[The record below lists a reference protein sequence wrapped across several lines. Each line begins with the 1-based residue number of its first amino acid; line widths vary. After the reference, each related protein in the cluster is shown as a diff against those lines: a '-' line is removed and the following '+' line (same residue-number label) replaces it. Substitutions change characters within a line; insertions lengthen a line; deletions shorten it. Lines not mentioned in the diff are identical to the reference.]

1 MLHLSAVSTSAL
13 ELLKQ
18 IQSIAEFSELR
29 LVGGT
34 ALAFHIGHR
43 KSIDLDFFGKINFEQ
58 LNTNELFQNFKSVE
72 IHQKSKNIN
81 IYEINEV
88 KVDFV
93 NYTYPWLHE
102 AIVTDGI
109 RLAHKEDIAAM
120 KIAAITGRG
129 SKKDFF
135 DLFFLLKEY
144 SLSEIIDLYKAK
156 YFDASPYLALKS
168 LSYFD
173 DAEIDSNPEM
183 IQKADWDEVKLFLR
197 KKVREYDKEA

>member
-1 MLHLSAVSTSAL
+1 MLHLSTVSTTAL

-18 IQSIAEFSELR
+18 IQSIPEFAELR

-34 ALAFHIGHR
+34 ALALQTGHR
-43 KSIDLDFFGKINFEQ
+43 KSIDLDFFGIIEFEK
-58 LNTNELFQNFKSVE
+58 LNANNLFKDFKSVE
-72 IHQKSKNIN
+72 IIQRSKNIN

-93 NYTYPWLHE
+93 NYTYPWLQTAYIE
-102 AIVTDGI
+102 DNIK
-109 RLAHKEDIAAM
+109 LAQKKDIAAM

-129 SKKDFF
+129 SKKDFI

-144 SLSEIIDLYKAK
+144 SLSEILNFYEEK

-168 LSYFD
+168 LTFFE
-173 DAEIDSNPEM
+173 DAEHDTNPVM
-183 IQKADWDEVKLFLR
+183 IQKAEWAQVKKTIL
-197 KKVREYDKEA
+197 KQVKEYVKR

>member
-1 MLHLSAVSTSAL
+1 MLHLSTISTSAL

-34 ALAFHIGHR
+34 ALALQIGHR
-43 KSIDLDFFGKINFEQ
+43 KSIDLDFFGKVEFEE
-58 LNTNELFQNFKSVE
+58 LNTNELFKNFKSAE
-72 IHQKSKNIN
+72 INLKSKNIN
-81 IYEINEV
+81 IYVINEI

-93 NYTYPWLHE
+93 NYPYPWLHE
-102 AIVTDGI
+102 ALVIDGI
-109 RLAHKEDIAAM
+109 RMAHKEDIAAM

-156 YFDASPYLALKS
+156 YFDASPYLAIKS

-173 DAEIDSNPEM
+173 DAEIDPNPDM
-183 IQKADWDEVKLFLR
+183 IQKANWEEVKLFL
-197 KKVREYDKEA
+197 KKKIKEYDT

>member
-1 MLHLSAVSTSAL
+1 MLHLSTVSTSAL

-18 IQSIAEFSELR
+18 IQAIEEFAELR

-34 ALAFHIGHR
+34 ALALQTGHR
-43 KSIDLDFFGKINFEQ
+43 KSIDLDFFGKVEFEK
-58 LNTNELFQNFKSVE
+58 LSINELFKDFKSVE
-72 IHQKSKNIN
+72 VIQRSKNIN
-81 IYEINEV
+81 IFEINEV

-93 NYTYPWLHE
+93 NYSYPWLQAAYVE
-102 AIVTDGI
+102 DSIK
-109 RLAHKEDIAAM
+109 LAQKEDIAAM

-144 SLSEIIDLYKAK
+144 SLSVILDYYKAK

-168 LSYFD
+168 LTFFE
-173 DAEIDSNPEM
+173 DAELDTEPVM
-183 IQKADWDEVKLFLR
+183 IQKAEWEQVKKDIKGR
-197 KKVREYDKEA
+197 VQDYVG